1 MQPEELKSQIR
12 SFVLANFYVADPA
25 QVADGRSLLEQGIID
40 STGVLEIISFV
51 EATFG
56 IAVEDEEMVPQNLDS
71 IDGIAR
77 FVLRKQAAAVPAL
90 ALASA

>member
-1 MQPEELKSQIR
+1 MKPEETKAQIR

-25 QVADGRSLLEQGIID
+25 QLADGRSLLEQGIID

-51 EATFG
+51 ESTFG
-56 IAVEDEEMVPQNLDS
+56 VAVEDEEMVPANLDS

-77 FVLRKQAAAVPAL
+77 FVQRKQASLAATAL
-90 ALASA
+90 A

>member
-1 MQPEELKSQIR
+1 MDPEELKSQIR

-25 QVADGRSLLEQGIID
+25 QAADGRSLLEQGIID

-51 EATFG
+51 ESTFG
-56 IAVEDEEMVPQNLDS
+56 ITVEDEEMVPQNLDS

-77 FVLRKQAAAVPAL
+77 FVLGKQAAIPA
-90 ALASA
+90 AEVA